1 MREKELF
8 CFSFQNRYG
17 GFCPCHIRN
26 RVPLKTSSMLI
37 REGVFLFYCI
47 VNLLNVPFMSFQ
59 TDTIHAGVGPD
70 KAYGAIMT
78 PIYQSSTFVFE
89 DIGKHK
95 GFDYTRSGNPTRKAL
110 EDNLCAL
117 EGCSFAVAVTT
128 GMAAITSTLNIF
140 KSGDEIICTDD
151 CYGGTSRLMKTV
163 EEHFGIKVHFVNL
176 QEAENLLPYVNEKT
190 KAVWVETPSN
200 PLLNLV
206 DIAAV
211 AQLAKARGLLTIVDN
226 YGQKPFE
233 LGADIVVH
241 STTKYLNGHSDVV
254 GGAVLSN
261 SEDLDARL
269 KFIVNALGTCAQ
281 PFDCWLVLR
290 GIKTL
295 VVRMREHERNAQAV
309 AEFLEKHNKVK
320 RVYYPGLPAH
330 PQHELAKKQQRSF
343 GGMVSFELDGTI
355 EDVNRVLKG
364 TKLFALAESLGG
376 VESLIEHPATMS
388 HASMDYE
395 HREAA
400 GITDTV
406 IRLSVGIED
415 RDDLIEDLKSALG

>member
-1 MREKELF
+1 
-8 CFSFQNRYG
+8 
-17 GFCPCHIRN
+17 
-26 RVPLKTSSMLI
+26 
-37 REGVFLFYCI
+37 
-47 VNLLNVPFMSFQ
+47 MSFQ

-89 DIGKHK
+89 DIGKHR

-110 EDNLCAL
+110 EDSLCAL
-117 EGCSFAVAVTT
+117 EGCTSAVAVTT
-128 GMAAITSTLNIF
+128 GMAAITTTLNLF
-140 KSGDEIICTDD
+140 QSGDEIICTDD

-163 EEHFGIKVHFVNL
+163 EEHFGIRVHFVNL
-176 QEAENLLPYVNEKT
+176 QDASNLLPLVNENT
-190 KAVWVETPSN
+190 RAVWVETPSN

-206 DIAAV
+206 DISAV
-211 AQLAKARGLLTIVDN
+211 STLAKERGLLTIVDN
-226 YGQKPFE
+226 TFLSPYGQKPFE
-233 LGADIVVH
+233 LGADVVVH

-261 SEDLDARL
+261 SEDLDTRL
-269 KFIVNALGTCAQ
+269 KFLVNCLGTCAQ

-295 VVRMREHERNAQAV
+295 VVRMREHERNALAV
-309 AEFLEKHNKVK
+309 AEFLQSHPKVK
-320 RVYYPGLPAH
+320 RVFYPGLPAH
-330 PQHELAKKQQRSF
+330 PQYELAKKQQRSF
-343 GGMVSFELDGTI
+343 GGMVSFELDGPI
-355 EDVNRVLKG
+355 EELYRVLKA

-388 HASMDYE
+388 HASMDSE
-395 HREAA
+395 HRLAA
-400 GITDTV
+400 GITDSI

-415 RDDLIEDLKSALG
+415 RDDLIADLQSALG

>member
-1 MREKELF
+1 
-8 CFSFQNRYG
+8 
-17 GFCPCHIRN
+17 
-26 RVPLKTSSMLI
+26 
-37 REGVFLFYCI
+37 
-47 VNLLNVPFMSFQ
+47 MSFQ
-59 TDTIHAGVGPD
+59 TDTIHAGVAPD

-89 DIGKHK
+89 DIGKHR

-110 EDNLCAL
+110 EDSLCAL
-117 EGCSFAVAVTT
+117 EGCTSAVAVTT
-128 GMAAITSTLNIF
+128 GMAAITTTLNLF
-140 KSGDEIICTDD
+140 RSGDEIICTDD

-176 QEAENLLPYVNEKT
+176 QDASNLLPLVNENT
-190 KAVWVETPSN
+190 RAVWVETPSN

-206 DIAAV
+206 DISAV
-211 AQLAKARGLLTIVDN
+211 STLAKERGLLTIVDN
-226 YGQKPFE
+226 TFLSPYGQKPFE
-233 LGADIVVH
+233 LGADVVVH

-261 SEDLDARL
+261 SEDLDTRL
-269 KFIVNALGTCAQ
+269 KFLVNCLGTCAQ

-295 VVRMREHERNAQAV
+295 VVRMREHERNALAV
-309 AEFLEKHNKVK
+309 AEFLQSHPKVK
-320 RVYYPGLPAH
+320 RVFYPGLPAH
-330 PQHELAKKQQRSF
+330 PQYELAKKQQLSF
-343 GGMVSFELDGTI
+343 GGMVSFELDGPL
-355 EDVNRVLKG
+355 EELYRVLKA

-388 HASMDYE
+388 HASMDSE
-395 HREAA
+395 HRLAA
-400 GITDTV
+400 GITDSI

-415 RDDLIEDLKSALG
+415 RDDLIADLQSALG

>member
-1 MREKELF
+1 
-8 CFSFQNRYG
+8 
-17 GFCPCHIRN
+17 
-26 RVPLKTSSMLI
+26 
-37 REGVFLFYCI
+37 
-47 VNLLNVPFMSFQ
+47 MSFQ

-89 DIGKHK
+89 DIGKHR

-110 EDNLCAL
+110 EDSLCAL
-117 EGCSFAVAVTT
+117 EGCSSAVAVTT
-128 GMAAITSTLNIF
+128 GMAAITTTLNLF
-140 KSGDEIICTDD
+140 HSGDEIICTDD

-176 QEAENLLPYVNEKT
+176 QQPDNFLQFVNTKT

-206 DIAAV
+206 DISAV
-211 AQLAKARGLLTIVDN
+211 SLLAKERGLLIIVDN
-226 YGQKPFE
+226 TFLSPYGQKPFE

-261 SEDLDARL
+261 SEDLDSRI
-269 KFIVNALGTCAQ
+269 KFLVNALGTCAQ

-295 VVRMREHERNAQAV
+295 VVRMREHEQNALAV
-309 AEFLEKHNKVK
+309 AEFLDQHPKVK
-320 RVYYPGLPAH
+320 KVFYPGLPSH
-330 PQHELAKKQQRSF
+330 PQHELAKKQQKSF
-343 GGMVSFELDGTI
+343 GGMVSFELEGPI
-355 EDVNRVLKG
+355 EELYKLLKT

-388 HASMDYE
+388 HASMDSD
-395 HREAA
+395 HRLAA
-400 GITDTV
+400 GITDSI
-406 IRLSVGIED
+406 IRLSIGIED
-415 RDDLIEDLKSALG
+415 RADLIDDLKNALG

>member
-1 MREKELF
+1 MLYYLF
-8 CFSFQNRYG
+8 QFFNE
-17 GFCPCHIRN
+17 
-26 RVPLKTSSMLI
+26 V
-37 REGVFLFYCI
+37 
-47 VNLLNVPFMSFQ
+47 FMSFQ

-89 DIGKHK
+89 DIGKHR

-117 EGCSFAVAVTT
+117 EGCSSAVAVTT
-128 GMAAITSTLNIF
+128 GMAAITSTLNLF
-140 KSGDEIICTDD
+140 HSGDEIICTDD

-163 EEHFGIKVHFVNL
+163 EAHFGIKVHFVNL
-176 QEAENLLPYVNEKT
+176 QTAANLVPYVNERT

-211 AQLAKARGLLTIVDN
+211 SALAKERALLTIVDN
-226 YGQKPFE
+226 TFLSPYGQKPFE

-261 SEDLDARL
+261 SEDLDLKL
-269 KFIVNALGTCAQ
+269 KFMVNALGTCAQ

-295 VVRMREHERNAQAV
+295 VVRMREHERNALAV
-309 AEFLEKHNKVK
+309 AQFLEQHPKVK
-320 RVYYPGLPAH
+320 RAFYPGLVNH
-330 PQHELAKKQQRSF
+330 PQHELAKKQQKSF

-355 EDVNRVLKG
+355 GDVNRVLTG

-388 HASMDYE
+388 HASMDKE

-400 GITDTV
+400 GITDTI

-415 RDDLIEDLKSALG
+415 GDDLIADLQNALG

>member
-1 MREKELF
+1 
-8 CFSFQNRYG
+8 
-17 GFCPCHIRN
+17 
-26 RVPLKTSSMLI
+26 
-37 REGVFLFYCI
+37 
-47 VNLLNVPFMSFQ
+47 MSFQ
-59 TDTIHAGVGPD
+59 TDTIHAGVAPD

-89 DIGKHK
+89 DIGKHR

-117 EGCSFAVAVTT
+117 EGCSSAVAVTT
-128 GMAAITSTLNIF
+128 GMAAITSVLSIF
-140 KSGDEIICTDD
+140 HSGDEIICTDD
-151 CYGGTSRLMKTV
+151 CYGGTSRLLKTL
-163 EEHFGIKVHFVNL
+163 EEHFNLRVHFVNL
-176 QEAENLLPYVNEKT
+176 RNTPNLIPCINEKT

-206 DIAAV
+206 DIAEISA
-211 AQLAKARGLLTIVDN
+211 LAKERGLLTIVDN
-226 YGQKPFE
+226 TFLSPYGQKPFE

-261 SEDLDARL
+261 NPDLDAKL
-269 KFIVNALGTCAQ
+269 KFTVNALGTCAQ

-295 VVRMREHERNAQAV
+295 VLRMREHERNAQAV
-309 AEFLEKHNKVK
+309 AEFLYNHPKVK
-320 RVYYPGLPAH
+320 QVFYPGLPSH
-330 PQHELAKKQQRSF
+330 PQHELARKQQKIF
-343 GGMVSFELDGTI
+343 GGMVSFELHGTI
-355 EDVNRVLKG
+355 DDVNRVLTG
-364 TKLFALAESLGG
+364 TKLFSLAESLGG
-376 VESLIEHPATMS
+376 VESLIEHPANMS
-388 HASMDYE
+388 HASMDRE

-400 GITDTV
+400 GITENI

-415 RDDLIEDLKSALG
+415 SDDLLEDLGRALG

>member
-1 MREKELF
+1 
-8 CFSFQNRYG
+8 
-17 GFCPCHIRN
+17 
-26 RVPLKTSSMLI
+26 
-37 REGVFLFYCI
+37 
-47 VNLLNVPFMSFQ
+47 MSFQ

-78 PIYQSSTFVFE
+78 PIYQSSTFVFD
-89 DIGKHK
+89 DIGKHR

-110 EDNLCAL
+110 EDSLCAL
-117 EGCSFAVAVTT
+117 EGCSSAVAVTT
-128 GMAAITSTLNIF
+128 GMAAITTTLNLF
-140 KSGDEIICTDD
+140 RSGDEIICTDD

-176 QEAENLLPYVNEKT
+176 QDAENLLPFINANT
-190 KAVWVETPSN
+190 RAVWVETPSN

-206 DIAAV
+206 DITAV
-211 AQLAKARGLLTIVDN
+211 AALAKERALLTIVDN
-226 YGQKPFE
+226 TFLSPYGQKPFE

-261 SEDLDARL
+261 SEDLDTRL
-269 KFIVNALGTCAQ
+269 KFLVNCLGTCAQ

-295 VVRMREHERNAQAV
+295 VVRMREHERNALAV
-309 AEFLEKHNKVK
+309 AEFLVSHPKVR
-320 RVYYPGLPAH
+320 RVFYPGLPTH
-330 PQHELAKKQQRSF
+330 PQHELAKKQQQSF
-343 GGMVSFELDGTI
+343 GGMVSFELDGPV
-355 EDVNRVLKG
+355 EELYRVLKA

-388 HASMDYE
+388 HASMDSA
-395 HREAA
+395 HRQAA
-400 GITDTV
+400 GITDTI

-415 RDDLIEDLKSALG
+415 RDDLIADLVSALG

>member
-1 MREKELF
+1 
-8 CFSFQNRYG
+8 
-17 GFCPCHIRN
+17 
-26 RVPLKTSSMLI
+26 
-37 REGVFLFYCI
+37 
-47 VNLLNVPFMSFQ
+47 MSFQ
-59 TDTIHAGVGPD
+59 TDTIHAGVEPD

-89 DIGKHK
+89 DIGKHR

-110 EDNLCAL
+110 EDSISAL
-117 EGCSFAVAVTT
+117 EGCSCAVAVTT
-128 GMAAITSTLNIF
+128 GMAAITTVLNLF
-140 KSGDEIICTDD
+140 HAGDEIICTDD

-163 EEHFGIKVHFVNL
+163 EEHFNIRVHFVNL
-176 QEAENLLPYVNEKT
+176 QNAENLLPYVNERT

-211 AQLAKARGLLTIVDN
+211 AALSKTRALLTIVDN
-226 YGQKPFE
+226 TFLSPYGQKPFE

-261 SEDLDARL
+261 SEDLDAKL
-269 KFIVNALGTCAQ
+269 KFLVNALGTCAQ

-295 VVRMREHERNAQAV
+295 VLRMREHERNAQAV
-309 AEFLEKHNKVK
+309 AEYLQGHPRVK
-320 RVYYPGLPAH
+320 RVFYPGLQAH
-330 PQHELAKKQQRSF
+330 PQHELARKQQKSF

-355 EDVNRVLKG
+355 DDVNRVLKG
-364 TKLFALAESLGG
+364 TRLFSLAESLGG

-388 HASMDYE
+388 HASMDRE
-395 HREAA
+395 HRLAA
-400 GITDTV
+400 GITDNV
-406 IRLSVGIED
+406 IRLSVGLED
-415 RDDLIEDLKSALG
+415 GIDLIEDLGRALG

>member
-1 MREKELF
+1 
-8 CFSFQNRYG
+8 
-17 GFCPCHIRN
+17 
-26 RVPLKTSSMLI
+26 
-37 REGVFLFYCI
+37 
-47 VNLLNVPFMSFQ
+47 MSFQ
-59 TDTIHAGVGPD
+59 TDTIHAGVSPD

-89 DIGKHK
+89 DIGKHR

-110 EDNLCAL
+110 EDSLCAL
-117 EGCSFAVAVTT
+117 EGCSSAVAVTT
-128 GMAAITSTLNIF
+128 GMAAITTTLNLF
-140 KSGDEIICTDD
+140 HSGDEIICTDD

-176 QEAENLLPYVNEKT
+176 QNAGNLLPFVNSNT
-190 KAVWVETPSN
+190 KAIWVETPSN

-206 DIAAV
+206 DIPAV
-211 AQLAKARGLLTIVDN
+211 SALAKERGLLTIVDN
-226 YGQKPFE
+226 TFLSPYGQQPFQ

-261 SEDLDARL
+261 SEDLDAKL
-269 KFIVNALGTCAQ
+269 KFLVNALGTCAQ

-309 AEFLEKHNKVK
+309 AEFLAAHPKVK
-320 RVYYPGLPAH
+320 RVFYPGLPTH
-330 PQHELAKKQQRSF
+330 PQHELAKKQQKSF
-343 GGMVSFELDGTI
+343 GGMVSFELDGPI
-355 EDVNRVLKG
+355 EDLYKVLKA

-376 VESLIEHPATMS
+376 VESLIEHPASMS
-388 HASMDYE
+388 HASMDSE
-395 HREAA
+395 HRLAA
-400 GITDTV
+400 GITDSI
-406 IRLSVGIED
+406 IRLSIGIED
-415 RDDLIEDLKSALG
+415 KADLIADLENALL

>member
-1 MREKELF
+1 
-8 CFSFQNRYG
+8 
-17 GFCPCHIRN
+17 
-26 RVPLKTSSMLI
+26 
-37 REGVFLFYCI
+37 
-47 VNLLNVPFMSFQ
+47 MSFQ
-59 TDTIHAGVGPD
+59 TDTIHAGVAPD

-89 DIGKHK
+89 DIGKHR

-110 EDNLCAL
+110 EDSLCAL
-117 EGCSFAVAVTT
+117 EGCTSAVAVTT
-128 GMAAITSTLNIF
+128 GMAAITTTLNLF
-140 KSGDEIICTDD
+140 RSGDEIICTDD

-176 QEAENLLPYVNEKT
+176 QDASNLLPLVNENT
-190 KAVWVETPSN
+190 RAMWVETPSN

-206 DIAAV
+206 DISAV
-211 AQLAKARGLLTIVDN
+211 SALAKERGLLTIVDN
-226 YGQKPFE
+226 TFLSPYGQKPFE
-233 LGADIVVH
+233 LGADVVVH

-261 SEDLDARL
+261 SEDLDSRL
-269 KFIVNALGTCAQ
+269 KFLVNALGTCAQ

-295 VVRMREHERNAQAV
+295 VVRMREHERNALAV
-309 AEFLEKHNKVK
+309 AEFLDRHPKVK
-320 RVYYPGLPAH
+320 RVFYPGLPAH
-330 PQHELAKKQQRSF
+330 PQHELAKKQQSSF
-343 GGMVSFELDGTI
+343 GGMVSFELDGPL
-355 EDVNRVLKG
+355 EELYRVLKA

-388 HASMDYE
+388 HASMDSE
-395 HREAA
+395 HRLAA
-400 GITDTV
+400 GITDSI

-415 RDDLIEDLKSALG
+415 RDDLIADLQSALG